1 MNLAN
6 RFNLAN
12 EKCIL
17 LLLNCKVNCD
27 VGSYKLH
34 ANKIKLILFVKK
46 RGWQLDGKCI
56 IQKQFWREDHFEM
69 INSMVWPAE

>member
-27 VGSYKLH
+27 VGSYELH
-34 ANKIKLILFVKK
+34 ANKKLIQFVKK
-46 RGWQLDGKCI
+46 EDKNWMDNVLFKCI
-56 IQKQFWREDHFEM
+56 FEEK
-69 INSMVWPAE
+69 ITSK